1 MQKLR
6 SKFLLLALNILF
18 LAACTNLMTVKRVTE
33 EDWQSSDNQLNANFD
48 SSGRLAVIDD
58 GKGSYANFSWQNLGK
73 MQIIEVN
80 TPLGN
85 SVGVLC
91 QDTQGV
97 IAEDSRGRITT
108 ATSVEELSQQM
119 LGFSLPFDHLNQWI
133 QGYWIAYEPHKI
145 LANGSLQQSGW
156 IIHREIFKDS
166 NIPRIVRL
174 NNNRFEIKLVFDD
187 FSQSGADDDVVSQC
201 ELRLKQS

>member
-6 SKFLLLALNILF
+6 NKFLLLGLNIFF
-18 LAACTNLMTVKRVTE
+18 LSACTNLMTVKRATE
-33 EDWQSSDNQLNANFD
+33 ADWQSSDNQLNADFD
-48 SSGRLAVIDD
+48 SSGRLSVIDD
-58 GKGSYANFSWQNLGK
+58 GKGSYANFSWQSLGRV
-73 MQIIEVN
+73 QTIEVN

-91 QDTQGV
+91 RDTQGV
-97 IAEDSRGRITT
+97 IAEDNHGQITT

-156 IIHREIFKDS
+156 IIHREILKDS
-166 NIPRIVRL
+166 NTPRMVRL
-174 NNNRFEIKLVFDD
+174 NNNRFEIKLIFDD
-187 FSQSGADDDVVSQC
+187 FSQSGTDDIASQC
-201 ELRLKQS
+201 ELRQKLS

>member
-1 MQKLR
+1 
-6 SKFLLLALNILF
+6 
-18 LAACTNLMTVKRVTE
+18 MTVKRVTE

-85 SVGVLC
+85 SIGVLC

-133 QGYWIAYEPHKI
+133 QGYWIAYEPYKI

-156 IIHREIFKDS
+156 IIHREVFKDS

>member
-18 LAACTNLMTVKRVTE
+18 LGACTNLMTVKRVTE

-97 IAEDSRGRITT
+97 IAEDSHGRITT

>member
-1 MQKLR
+1 
-6 SKFLLLALNILF
+6 
-18 LAACTNLMTVKRVTE
+18 MTVKRATE
-33 EDWQSSDNQLNANFD
+33 ADWQSSDNQLNADFD
-48 SSGRLAVIDD
+48 SSGRLSVIDD
-58 GKGSYANFSWQNLGK
+58 GKGSYANFSWQSLGRV
-73 MQIIEVN
+73 QTIEVN

-91 QDTQGV
+91 RDKQGV
-97 IAEDSRGRITT
+97 IAEDSHGQITT

-156 IIHREIFKDS
+156 IIHREILKDS
-166 NIPRIVRL
+166 NTPRMVRL
-174 NNNRFEIKLVFDD
+174 NNNRFEIKLIFDD
-187 FSQSGADDDVVSQC
+187 FSQSGTDDIASQC
-201 ELRLKQS
+201 ELRQKLS